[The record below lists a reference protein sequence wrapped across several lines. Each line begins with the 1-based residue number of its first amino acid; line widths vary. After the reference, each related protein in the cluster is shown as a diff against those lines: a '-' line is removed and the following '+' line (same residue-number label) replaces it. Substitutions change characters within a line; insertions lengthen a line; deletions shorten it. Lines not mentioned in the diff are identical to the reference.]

1 MCFFCVSPFAYPRP
15 QTVSLFGFFNE
26 HAAQITHTCILRYSG
41 SYVSPYSPIVS
52 VYEVRYLIR
61 GYSSK
66 GMTCS
71 FLEVLSR
78 KDLVAL
84 QAVGLVYE
92 VILWILGSIRISQIG
107 TR

>member
-1 MCFFCVSPFAYPRP
+1 
-15 QTVSLFGFFNE
+15 
-26 HAAQITHTCILRYSG
+26 
-41 SYVSPYSPIVS
+41 
-52 VYEVRYLIR
+52 
-61 GYSSK
+61 
-66 GMTCS
+66 MTCS